1 MKDYSFRLCRAGRRR
16 RGDAGRGRRR
26 VDQDARFAGACGY
39 FVYFPATTWSKLC
52 CYWFQ
57 GTVLE
62 GAPYVVS
69 AQRPR
74 GRPVIE
80 RCRWGWGQK
89 SEDSPYLRGSGRL
102 GMFNNLK
109 TTISSVP
116 LFYTSHM
123 MIKWYYWKCD
133 TTLKNFFWEKHTHL
147 FFFKSSFSWL
157 LI

>member
-16 RGDAGRGRRR
+16 RGDAGRARRR

-102 GMFNNLK
+102 GMLNNLK
-109 TTISSVP
+109 TTRVSWCGWDRKQPAWESSEQWQGVP
-116 LFYTSHM
+116 PSRYPLPYMYRNHELRIF
-123 MIKWYYWKCD
+123 
-133 TTLKNFFWEKHTHL
+133 
-147 FFFKSSFSWL
+147 SSRQ
-157 LI
+157 